1 MSRAAPRTDHTHVLL
16 LRGINVGRSNR
27 VSNARLAAWAEAAR
41 ARDVTTHLASGN
53 VLFRLPDADDDA
65 GPAFLRAFRDAA
77 LADDGP
83 DVPLILTTPA
93 ELRGALAMHDRL
105 PWSGG
110 EAKLT
115 QLTVLAESPRDGA
128 AEALAG
134 LDHGSGRAAGPD
146 RSALEGRFLWIR
158 SPGRI
163 SDSPLTPARLE
174 KALGV
179 TGTARNLAT
188 VRVLAGMA

>member
-16 LRGINVGRSNR
+16 LRGINVGRANR
-27 VSNARLAAWAEAAR
+27 VSNARLAACAEAAG
-41 ARDVTTHLASGN
+41 AQDVSTHLASGN

-128 AEALAG
+128 AEALSG
-134 LDHGSGRAAGPD
+134 LDHGSD

>member
-1 MSRAAPRTDHTHVLL
+1 MRACPHEPCRAPELGGRREDQRHV
-16 LRGINVGRSNR
+16 
-27 VSNARLAAWAEAAR
+27 R
-41 ARDVTTHLASGN
+41 AV
-53 VLFRLPDADDDA
+53 V
-65 GPAFLRAFRDAA
+65 
-77 LADDGP
+77 
-83 DVPLILTTPA
+83 
-93 ELRGALAMHDRL
+93 
-105 PWSGG
+105 G